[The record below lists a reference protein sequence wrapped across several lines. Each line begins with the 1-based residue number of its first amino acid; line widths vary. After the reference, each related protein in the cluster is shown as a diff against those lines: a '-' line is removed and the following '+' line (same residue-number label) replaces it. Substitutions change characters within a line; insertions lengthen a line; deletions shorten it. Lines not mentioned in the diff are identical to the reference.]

1 MKNIKLSTNP
11 VLIHDENVHVI
22 DFKLIYPVV
31 FKPEYPIINNFL
43 SHLLCESTALI
54 PDETEFQ
61 REKLRKTVLEYS
73 YYVNTL
79 CDNMY
84 IIFSFSL
91 PMSGLISDYS
101 LEESFSFVVDCL
113 KNPIIKNKEADQ
125 EKFLHAKDFFIK
137 RHDSAKQDIYG
148 SNDIESKK
156 IIDPDELLGMNY
168 ETYGE
173 CLNNITWDD
182 LYEFYQRN
190 IINNNFLVYVN
201 GNIGEEEVNRLFAKY
216 LPQDKDSIEISIEY
230 FKLLPMAE
238 TKYHEIETKFNQ
250 AQLIMEYQVE
260 NMVEE
265 DKIILST
272 IINILNASENNL
284 IFDCLRVKNSLVY
297 DAYVSSYTSYGMFTI
312 EAFIDSSNKERVVEL
327 INEVMNSLYDEEK
340 LSRCFEKL
348 KEGYKVD
355 LLKEND
361 SLYKELNNRINND
374 LDIATIEKDY
384 NRLLNLNVKDIIKFL
399 DKIKLTNTILFKEAN
414 ND

>member
-1 MKNIKLSTNP
+1 MKTIKLSTKP
-11 VLIHDENVHVI
+11 TLIYDDKVHVI
-22 DFKLIYPVV
+22 DFKLIYPVA

-54 PDETEFQ
+54 PEETEFQ

-91 PMSGLISDYS
+91 PTEGLISDYD
-101 LEESFSFVVDCL
+101 LEKSFSFVVDCL

-125 EKFLHAKDFFIK
+125 EKFLHAKEFFLK
-137 RHDSAKQDIYG
+137 RHNSAKQDIYG
-148 SNDIESKK
+148 SNDIEAKK

-173 CLNNITWDD
+173 CLNNITWED
-182 LYEFYQRN
+182 LYKFYQEN
-190 IINNNFLVYVN
+190 IINNHFLVYVN
-201 GNIGEEEVNRLFAKY
+201 GNISEEKVNRLFSKY
-216 LPQDKDSIEISIEY
+216 LPQNQDSIEIDIEY
-230 FKLLPMAE
+230 FKLLPMS
-238 TKYHEIETKFNQ
+238 KPQYHEIETKFNQ

-265 DKIILST
+265 ERIILSS

-297 DAYVSSYTSYGMFTI
+297 DAYVSSRGSFGMFTI
-312 EAFIDSSNKERVVEL
+312 EAFIDSSNKDRVVEL
-327 INEVMNSLYDEEK
+327 VKEVLNSLYDENK
-340 LSRCFEKL
+340 LSKYFDKL

-361 SLYKELNNRINND
+361 SLYKKINNRINDD

-384 NRLLNLNVKDIIKFL
+384 NRLLELDVKDIIRFL
-399 DKIKLTNTILFKEAN
+399 DKIKLTNTILFKEEHQ
-414 ND
+414 